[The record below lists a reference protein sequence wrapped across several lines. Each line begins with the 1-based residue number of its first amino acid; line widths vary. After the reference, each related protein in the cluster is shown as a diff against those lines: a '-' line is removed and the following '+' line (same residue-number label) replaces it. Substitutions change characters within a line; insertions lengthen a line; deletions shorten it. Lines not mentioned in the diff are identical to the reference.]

1 MEGGFKLL
9 AKPQTLFSV
18 NFEDPAEI
26 ASLIEGKLFSL
37 KFDLEEDGR
46 LDCLAAWFRLDLG
59 HGQTISTA
67 PELGNEGCWEQALFR
82 PPGPGSSRRLHRGD
96 LLEAEFLVKKH
107 VVLQQ
112 VEVSPGASV
121 VENGVA
127 RPTTRSRQ
135 QLVLP
140 PSSLKLLSD
149 PAELSVSQWLAYNL
163 VTSGHATKILHFSS
177 WMPPISA
184 LQVAAENIH
193 KPSLNPLLGCEAA
206 TRLLS
211 DSQRRPVS
219 VAARQAA
226 AGLGDRRGRQQLHPR
241 RLHRLHQRT
250 TGFWCRLFCCSDCAR
265 LALRSSRPG
274 MFTFSACSPVILGSR
289 RSSPALQT
297 GAVGESPSQP
307 KACQSL
313 SFDQR

>member
-1 MEGGFKLL
+1 M
-9 AKPQTLFSV
+9 
-18 NFEDPAEI
+18 
-26 ASLIEGKLFSL
+26 
-37 KFDLEEDGR
+37 
-46 LDCLAAWFRLDLG
+46 AAWFSLDLG
-59 HGQTISTA
+59 HGQTISTT
-67 PELGNEGCWEQALFR
+67 PELGHEGCWEQALFR

-121 VENGVA
+121 IENGVL
-127 RPTTRSRQ
+127 RPTVRSRQ

-140 PSSLKLLSD
+140 PSTLKLLSD

-163 VTSGHATKILHFSS
+163 VTSGHASKILHFSS

-184 LQVAAENIH
+184 LQVLEENTH
-193 KPSLNPLLGCEAA
+193 KPSLNPFPGCKAA
-206 TRLLS
+206 TRFLS
-211 DSQRRPVS
+211 DSQRRSISVS
-219 VAARQAA
+219 ARQAA

-250 TGFWCRLFCCSDCAR
+250 TGFWHRLFCCSDCAR
-265 LALRSSRPG
+265 LALRPSRPG
-274 MFTFSACSPVILGSR
+274 MFTLSACSPVILGSW
-289 RSSPALQT
+289 RSSLALQT
-297 GAVGESPSQP
+297 AAVGESPSQP
-307 KACQSL
+307 KSCQSL

>member
-1 MEGGFKLL
+1 M
-9 AKPQTLFSV
+9 
-18 NFEDPAEI
+18 
-26 ASLIEGKLFSL
+26 
-37 KFDLEEDGR
+37 
-46 LDCLAAWFRLDLG
+46 AAWFSLDLG

-67 PELGNEGCWEQALFR
+67 PELGHEGCWEQALFR

-112 VEVSPGASV
+112 VEVTPGASV
-121 VENGVA
+121 VENGVP
-127 RPTTRSRQ
+127 RPTGRSRQ

-163 VTSGHATKILHFSS
+163 VTSGHASKILHFSS

-184 LQVAAENIH
+184 LQVPAEDIH
-193 KPSLNPLLGCEAA
+193 KPNLNSLLGCEAA
-206 TRLLS
+206 TRILS
-211 DSQRRPVS
+211 DSQRRPIS

-241 RLHRLHQRT
+241 RLHRLYQRT
-250 TGFWCRLFCCSDCAR
+250 TGLCSQLFCSSDCTR
-265 LALRSSRPG
+265 LTLRSSRPG
-274 MFTFSACSPVILGSR
+274 MFTFSACSPVILGSW
-289 RSSPALQT
+289 RSSPALQA
-297 GAVGESPSQP
+297 GAVGESPSQFKP
-307 KACQSL
+307 CQSL
-313 SFDQR
+313 PFDQR